1 MDTERRD
8 GIASLLEETGRAH
21 HAAFAATDGEDPD
34 WPIWYAEHTQAAFAE
49 RFGMTFSKSQL
60 IYCLMTADFEH
71 RARAPEIAWP
81 EFFATEMLTR
91 YGASETPSAD
101 KLALYH
107 FDGCPFCARVRA
119 AIDLLDLDVEL
130 RSIVDDPENRDELVA
145 ARGRATVPVLKITA
159 PDDEARWMPE
169 SQDIINY
176 LESTYG

>member
-8 GIASLLEETGRAH
+8 DIARLLEETGKAH
-21 HAAFAATDGEDPD
+21 HEAFAATDGEDPD

-71 RARAPEIAWP
+71 RARSAEAPWP
-81 EFFATEMLTR
+81 LFFASEMLTR
-91 YGASETPSAD
+91 YAASDTPSAD
-101 KLALYH
+101 SLALYH

-119 AIDLLDLDVEL
+119 AIAALGIEVEL
-130 RSIVDDPENRDELVA
+130 RSIIDSPENRDDLIA

-159 PDDEARWMPE
+159 PDGEERWMPE
-169 SQDIINY
+169 SQDIIDY
-176 LESTYG
+176 LQSTYG